1 MEEMEYIV
9 IDGKEYNIIK
19 ELETEGRKYV
29 LLANNDD
36 VNDVFV
42 RRVTHDE
49 DTDYIVGLASPEE
62 FEKVMV
68 LFMKELR

>member
-9 IDGKEYNIIK
+9 IDGIEYNIIK

-49 DTDYIVGLASPEE
+49 DTDYIVGLDSPEE